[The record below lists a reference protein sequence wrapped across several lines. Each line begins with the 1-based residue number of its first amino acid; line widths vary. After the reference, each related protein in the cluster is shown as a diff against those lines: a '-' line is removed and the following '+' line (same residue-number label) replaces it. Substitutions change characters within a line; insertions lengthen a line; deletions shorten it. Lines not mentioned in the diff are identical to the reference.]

1 MKSTLSTL
9 MYIVPLLLVVLS
21 SMLGCGDEDD
31 NVVIIQPTKPPI
43 EEVTKEPIE
52 EVDGKLTSTQRAR
65 KLMNEV
71 NQKRTEA
78 YQQAEKE
85 MDFTTLPE
93 TSEEIFKEVLGF
105 EENFANKLLGTWEAA
120 LRAALM
126 VKRIDNATMKR
137 YENFK
142 FAYLGKIHLQNG
154 KPYFEFIGAYDDI
167 IKEYLRIQFEFPG
180 TPEEKILNMFGDSLL
195 RGNADIIYP
204 EGF

>member
-1 MKSTLSTL
+1 MKTSLSTF

-21 SMLGCGDEDD
+21 FALGCGDEDD
-31 NVVIIQPTKPPI
+31 NVVIIQPTEPPI
-43 EEVTKEPIE
+43 EEVIKEPIE
-52 EVDGKLTSTQRAR
+52 EVDGKLTPTKRAH
-65 KLMNEV
+65 KLMDKVNE
-71 NQKRTEA
+71 KRTEA
-78 YQQAEKE
+78 FKKAEE
-85 MDFTTLPE
+85 ENDFTTLPE
-93 TSEEIFKEVLGF
+93 TSEEIFKEILGF

-120 LRAALM
+120 LRAALV

-142 FAYLGKIHLQNG
+142 IAYLGKIHLQNG

-167 IKEYLRIQFEFPG
+167 IAEYLRIQFEFPG

-195 RGNADIIYP
+195 KGNADIIYP